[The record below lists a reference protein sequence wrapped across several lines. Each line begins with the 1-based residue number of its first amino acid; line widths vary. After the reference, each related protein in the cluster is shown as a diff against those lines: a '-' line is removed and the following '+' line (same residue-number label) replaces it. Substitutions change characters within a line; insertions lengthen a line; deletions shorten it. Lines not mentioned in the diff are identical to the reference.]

1 MQRKNNRL
9 QSDLLLWIGVLLCS
23 IPLLTGWYSQKKT
36 QNVLATYEQVLE
48 QTTGDEI
55 EQLRNQADEYNKKLW
70 AESKGVREQSEPDQ
84 MEEYEGLLNA
94 EKIQTGMMCVLE
106 IPSIDLRL
114 PVYHGTSEAVLK
126 EGVGHLMDSSLP
138 IGGENTHCVMTGHRG
153 LASARLFTRL
163 DELKEGDEF
172 FLEVL
177 GEKLAYKVEEI
188 NVILPEEVESLEI
201 RPGEDLVSLVTCTPY
216 GINTHRL
223 VITGKRVVYEEKK
236 EEKIKKK
243 RPSVR
248 EMIFTMIPI
257 LFLVYV
263 EIERIKR
270 KREIVRERE
279 KETETRKGNVSTTGE
294 RKAGDKKERCKRR
307 QNGKIKCGI
316 LLLICFLVV
325 AVKTPAFAE
334 TETGNIEIC
343 IADTGEQIKR
353 EGVTFQYSKV
363 ASFVDGA
370 YEMEKRYEDKGV
382 DLNEVRY
389 AREQE
394 ELARTLSKY
403 HYSDGLC
410 RTDCDGK
417 ATLTNLREGVYLI
430 YVEDES
436 EYEVQPVLV
445 QLPKWEEDKGAMNW
459 NVRVCPKQT
468 IREEAAK
475 TGDSQQAGA
484 WAILCLGAGIL
495 ILLLAVKKD

>member
-1 MQRKNNRL
+1 M
-9 QSDLLLWIGVLLCS
+9 CS

-36 QNVLATYEQVLE
+36 QNVLATYEQVVE

-70 AESKGVREQSEPDQ
+70 AESKGVREQSESDQ

-236 EEKIKKK
+236 EEEIKKK

-263 EIERIKR
+263 VIERIKESE
-270 KREIVRERE
+270 KKKIVRERE
-279 KETETRKGNVSTTGE
+279 KETETRKGNVSTTGERNVKE

-316 LLLICFLVV
+316 LLLLICFLVV
-325 AVKTPAFAE
+325 AVKNQAFAE

-343 IADTGEQIKR
+343 IEDTGEQIKR

-363 ASFVDGA
+363 ASLVDGA

-417 ATLTNLREGVYLI
+417 ATLTNLRAGVYLI

-484 WAILCLGAGIL
+484 WAMLCLGAGIL

>member
-1 MQRKNNRL
+1 M
-9 QSDLLLWIGVLLCS
+9 CS
-23 IPLLTGWYSQKKT
+23 VPLLTSWYSQKKT
-36 QNVLATYEQVLE
+36 QNVLATYEQVVE
-48 QTTGDEI
+48 QATGEEI

-70 AESKGVREQSEPDQ
+70 AESKGVREQSEPEQ
-84 MEEYEGLLNA
+84 MEEYESLLNA
-94 EKIQTGMMCVLE
+94 EKMQTGMMCVLE
-106 IPSIDLRL
+106 IPLIDLRL

-163 DELKEGDEF
+163 DELKEGDAF

-236 EEKIKKK
+236 EEEIKKK
-243 RPSVR
+243 LPSVR
-248 EMIFTMIPI
+248 EMIFTTIPI
-257 LFLVYV
+257 FFLAYV
-263 EIERIKR
+263 VIERIKR
-270 KREIVRERE
+270 KREKRNCEG
-279 KETETRKGNVSTTGE
+279 KRKRNRNQKRKCKHYRRKKRK
-294 RKAGDKKERCKRR
+294 RKAGDKKERYKRR
-307 QNGKIKCGI
+307 QKGKIRCGI
-316 LLLICFLVV
+316 LLLLICFLV
-325 AVKTPAFAE
+325 ASVKHPVFAE

-343 IADTGEQIKR
+343 IEDTGERVKR

-363 ASFVDGA
+363 ASLVDGS
-370 YEMEKRYEDKGV
+370 YEMEKRYEDKSM

-410 RTDCDGK
+410 RTDSDGK
-417 ATLTNLREGVYLI
+417 ATLTNLRAGVYLI
-430 YVEDES
+430 YVEEES

-445 QLPKWEEDKGAMNW
+445 QLPKWEEDKRAMNW
-459 NVRVCPKQT
+459 DVRVCPKQT

-484 WAILCLGAGIL
+484 WAMLCLGAGIL

>member
-1 MQRKNNRL
+1 M
-9 QSDLLLWIGVLLCS
+9 CS

-36 QNVLATYEQVLE
+36 QNVLATYEQVVE
-48 QTTGDEI
+48 QTTRDEI

-70 AESKGVREQSEPDQ
+70 VESKGVREQSEPDQ
-84 MEEYEGLLNA
+84 MKEYEGLLNA

-177 GEKLAYKVEEI
+177 GEKLAYKVE
-188 NVILPEEVESLEI
+188 
-201 RPGEDLVSLVTCTPY
+201 DLVSLVTCTPY

-263 EIERIKR
+263 VIERIKR
-270 KREIVRERE
+270 KREKRNCEG
-279 KETETRKGNVSTTGE
+279 KRKRNRNQK
-294 RKAGDKKERCKRR
+294 RKCKHYRRKKRKRKKSRR
-307 QNGKIKCGI
+307 QKRKIQ
-316 LLLICFLVV
+316 
-325 AVKTPAFAE
+325 KT
-334 TETGNIEIC
+334 
-343 IADTGEQIKR
+343 
-353 EGVTFQYSKV
+353 
-363 ASFVDGA
+363 
-370 YEMEKRYEDKGV
+370 
-382 DLNEVRY
+382 
-389 AREQE
+389 
-394 ELARTLSKY
+394 
-403 HYSDGLC
+403 
-410 RTDCDGK
+410 
-417 ATLTNLREGVYLI
+417 
-430 YVEDES
+430 
-436 EYEVQPVLV
+436 
-445 QLPKWEEDKGAMNW
+445 
-459 NVRVCPKQT
+459 
-468 IREEAAK
+468 AK
-475 TGDSQQAGA
+475 
-484 WAILCLGAGIL
+484 
-495 ILLLAVKKD
+495 

>member
-1 MQRKNNRL
+1 M
-9 QSDLLLWIGVLLCS
+9 CS

-36 QNVLATYEQVLE
+36 QNVLATYEQIVE

-263 EIERIKR
+263 VIERIKESE
-270 KREIVRERE
+270 KKEIVRERE
-279 KETETRKGNVSTTGE
+279 KETETRKGNVSTTGERNVKE

-363 ASFVDGA
+363 ASLVDGA

>member
-1 MQRKNNRL
+1 M
-9 QSDLLLWIGVLLCS
+9 CS

-36 QNVLATYEQVLE
+36 QNVLATYEQVVE

-70 AESKGVREQSEPDQ
+70 AESKGVREQSESEQ

-236 EEKIKKK
+236 EEEIKKK

-263 EIERIKR
+263 VIERIKR
-270 KREIVRERE
+270 KREKRNCEG
-279 KETETRKGNVSTTGE
+279 KRKRNRNQKRKCKHYRRKKRKR

-316 LLLICFLVV
+316 LLLLICFLVV
-325 AVKTPAFAE
+325 AVKNPAFAE

-343 IADTGEQIKR
+343 IEDTGEQIKR

-363 ASFVDGA
+363 SSLVDGA

-417 ATLTNLREGVYLI
+417 ATLTNLRAGVYLI

-484 WAILCLGAGIL
+484 WAMLCLGAGIL

>member
-1 MQRKNNRL
+1 M
-9 QSDLLLWIGVLLCS
+9 CS

-36 QNVLATYEQVLE
+36 QNVLATYEQVVE

-70 AESKGVREQSEPDQ
+70 AESKGVREQSESDQ
-84 MEEYEGLLNA
+84 VEEYEGLLNA

-236 EEKIKKK
+236 EEEIKKK

-248 EMIFTMIPI
+248 EIIFTMIPI
-257 LFLVYV
+257 LFLV
-263 EIERIKR
+263 
-270 KREIVRERE
+270 EIVRERE
-279 KETETRKGNVSTTGE
+279 KETETRKGNVSTTGERNVKE

-316 LLLICFLVV
+316 LLLLICFLVV
-325 AVKTPAFAE
+325 AVKNPAFAE

-343 IADTGEQIKR
+343 IEDTGEQIKR

-363 ASFVDGA
+363 ASLVDGA

-417 ATLTNLREGVYLI
+417 ATLTNLRAGVYLI

-484 WAILCLGAGIL
+484 WAMLCLGAGIL

>member
-1 MQRKNNRL
+1 M
-9 QSDLLLWIGVLLCS
+9 CS

-36 QNVLATYEQVLE
+36 QNVLATYEQIVE

-263 EIERIKR
+263 VIERIKKKAR
-270 KREIVRERE
+270 KKEIVRERE
-279 KETETRKGNVSTTGE
+279 KETETRKGNVSTTGERNVKE

-363 ASFVDGA
+363 ASLVDGA

-417 ATLTNLREGVYLI
+417 ATLTNLRAGVYLI

>member
-1 MQRKNNRL
+1 
-9 QSDLLLWIGVLLCS
+9 
-23 IPLLTGWYSQKKT
+23 
-36 QNVLATYEQVLE
+36 
-48 QTTGDEI
+48 
-55 EQLRNQADEYNKKLW
+55 
-70 AESKGVREQSEPDQ
+70 

-236 EEKIKKK
+236 EEEIKKK

-263 EIERIKR
+263 VIERIKR
-270 KREIVRERE
+270 KREKRNCEG
-279 KETETRKGNVSTTGE
+279 KRKRNRNQK
-294 RKAGDKKERCKRR
+294 RKCKHYRRKKRKRKKSRR
-307 QNGKIKCGI
+307 QKRKMQ
-316 LLLICFLVV
+316 
-325 AVKTPAFAE
+325 KTAKWKNQMRNSSSFDMFSGGSSKEP
-334 TETGNIEIC
+334 
-343 IADTGEQIKR
+343 
-353 EGVTFQYSKV
+353 GVC
-363 ASFVDGA
+363 
-370 YEMEKRYEDKGV
+370 R
-382 DLNEVRY
+382 NRN
-389 AREQE
+389 R
-394 ELARTLSKY
+394 KY
-403 HYSDGLC
+403 
-410 RTDCDGK
+410 R
-417 ATLTNLREGVYLI
+417 NLY
-430 YVEDES
+430 
-436 EYEVQPVLV
+436 
-445 QLPKWEEDKGAMNW
+445 
-459 NVRVCPKQT
+459 
-468 IREEAAK
+468 
-475 TGDSQQAGA
+475 
-484 WAILCLGAGIL
+484 
-495 ILLLAVKKD
+495 

>member
-36 QNVLATYEQVLE
+36 QNVLATYEQVVE

-84 MEEYEGLLNA
+84 MEEYEGLLNV

-236 EEKIKKK
+236 E
-243 RPSVR
+243 
-248 EMIFTMIPI
+248 
-257 LFLVYV
+257 
-263 EIERIKR
+263 
-270 KREIVRERE
+270 IVRERE
-279 KETETRKGNVSTTGE
+279 KETETRKGNVSTTGERNVKE

-325 AVKTPAFAE
+325 AVKNPAFAE

-343 IADTGEQIKR
+343 IEDTGEQIKR

-363 ASFVDGA
+363 ASLVDGA

-417 ATLTNLREGVYLI
+417 ATLTNLRAGVYLI

-484 WAILCLGAGIL
+484 WAMLCLGAGIL

>member
-1 MQRKNNRL
+1 M
-9 QSDLLLWIGVLLCS
+9 CS

-36 QNVLATYEQVLE
+36 QNVLATYEQVVE

-70 AESKGVREQSEPDQ
+70 AESKGVREQSESEQ

-236 EEKIKKK
+236 EEEIKKK

-263 EIERIKR
+263 VIERIKESE
-270 KREIVRERE
+270 KKEIVRERE

-294 RKAGDKKERCKRR
+294 RNVKERKAGDKKERCKRR
-307 QNGKIKCGI
+307 QNGKIC
-316 LLLICFLVV
+316 
-325 AVKTPAFAE
+325 
-334 TETGNIEIC
+334 IE
-343 IADTGEQIKR
+343 DTGEQIKR

-363 ASFVDGA
+363 ASLVDGA

-417 ATLTNLREGVYLI
+417 ATLTNLRAGVYLI

-484 WAILCLGAGIL
+484 WAMLCLGAGIL

>member
-1 MQRKNNRL
+1 M
-9 QSDLLLWIGVLLCS
+9 CS

-36 QNVLATYEQVLE
+36 QNVLATYEQVVE

-84 MEEYEGLLNA
+84 MEEYEGLLNV

-236 EEKIKKK
+236 EEKIKKSEK
-243 RPSVR
+243 
-248 EMIFTMIPI
+248 
-257 LFLVYV
+257 
-263 EIERIKR
+263 K
-270 KREIVRERE
+270 EIVRERE
-279 KETETRKGNVSTTGE
+279 KETETRKGNVSTTGERNVKE

-325 AVKTPAFAE
+325 AVKNPAFAE

-343 IADTGEQIKR
+343 IEDTGEQIKR

-363 ASFVDGA
+363 ASLVDGA

-417 ATLTNLREGVYLI
+417 ATLTNLRAGVYLI

-484 WAILCLGAGIL
+484 WAMLCLGAGIL

>member
-1 MQRKNNRL
+1 M
-9 QSDLLLWIGVLLCS
+9 CS

-36 QNVLATYEQVLE
+36 QNVLATYEQVVE

-70 AESKGVREQSEPDQ
+70 AESKGVREQSEPEQ

-153 LASARLFTRL
+153 LVSARLFTRL

-236 EEKIKKK
+236 E
-243 RPSVR
+243 
-248 EMIFTMIPI
+248 
-257 LFLVYV
+257 
-263 EIERIKR
+263 
-270 KREIVRERE
+270 IVRE

-294 RKAGDKKERCKRR
+294 RNVKERKAGDKKERCKRR
-307 QNGKIKCGI
+307 QNEKIKCGI
-316 LLLICFLVV
+316 LFLLICFLVV
-325 AVKTPAFAE
+325 AVKNPAFAE

-343 IADTGEQIKR
+343 IEDTGEQIKR

-363 ASFVDGA
+363 ASLVDGA
-370 YEMEKRYEDKGV
+370 YEMGKRYEDKGV

-417 ATLTNLREGVYLI
+417 ATLTNLRAGVYLI

-445 QLPKWEEDKGAMNW
+445 QLPKWEEDNGAMNW

-484 WAILCLGAGIL
+484 WAMLCLGAGIL

>member
-1 MQRKNNRL
+1 M
-9 QSDLLLWIGVLLCS
+9 CS

-36 QNVLATYEQVLE
+36 QNVLATYEQVVE

-263 EIERIKR
+263 VIERIKR
-270 KREIVRERE
+270 KR
-279 KETETRKGNVSTTGE
+279 
-294 RKAGDKKERCKRR
+294 
-307 QNGKIKCGI
+307 
-316 LLLICFLVV
+316 
-325 AVKTPAFAE
+325 VKNPAFAE

-343 IADTGEQIKR
+343 IEDTGEQIKR

-363 ASFVDGA
+363 ASLVDGA

-417 ATLTNLREGVYLI
+417 ATLTNLRAGVYLI

-475 TGDSQQAGA
+475 TGDSQQVGA
-484 WAILCLGAGIL
+484 WAMFCLGAGIL

>member
-1 MQRKNNRL
+1 M
-9 QSDLLLWIGVLLCS
+9 CS

-36 QNVLATYEQVLE
+36 QNVLATYEQVVE

-236 EEKIKKK
+236 E
-243 RPSVR
+243 
-248 EMIFTMIPI
+248 
-257 LFLVYV
+257 
-263 EIERIKR
+263 
-270 KREIVRERE
+270 IVRERE

-294 RKAGDKKERCKRR
+294 RNVKERKAGDKKERCKRR
-307 QNGKIKCGI
+307 QNWKIKCGI
-316 LLLICFLVV
+316 LLLLICFLVV
-325 AVKTPAFAE
+325 AVKNPAFAE
-334 TETGNIEIC
+334 TETGTIEIC
-343 IADTGEQIKR
+343 IEDTGEQIKR

-363 ASFVDGA
+363 ASLVDGA
-370 YEMEKRYEDKGV
+370 YEMEKRYEDKDV

-417 ATLTNLREGVYLI
+417 ATLTNLRAGVYLI

-484 WAILCLGAGIL
+484 WAMLCLGAGIL

>member
-1 MQRKNNRL
+1 M
-9 QSDLLLWIGVLLCS
+9 
-23 IPLLTGWYSQKKT
+23 
-36 QNVLATYEQVLE
+36 
-48 QTTGDEI
+48 
-55 EQLRNQADEYNKKLW
+55 
-70 AESKGVREQSEPDQ
+70 
-84 MEEYEGLLNA
+84 
-94 EKIQTGMMCVLE
+94 
-106 IPSIDLRL
+106 
-114 PVYHGTSEAVLK
+114 
-126 EGVGHLMDSSLP
+126 
-138 IGGENTHCVMTGHRG
+138 
-153 LASARLFTRL
+153 
-163 DELKEGDEF
+163 
-172 FLEVL
+172 
-177 GEKLAYKVEEI
+177 
-188 NVILPEEVESLEI
+188 
-201 RPGEDLVSLVTCTPY
+201 
-216 GINTHRL
+216 
-223 VITGKRVVYEEKK
+223 
-236 EEKIKKK
+236 
-243 RPSVR
+243 
-248 EMIFTMIPI
+248 
-257 LFLVYV
+257 
-263 EIERIKR
+263 
-270 KREIVRERE
+270 RERE
-279 KETETRKGNVSTTGE
+279 KETETRKRNVSTTGERNVKE

-316 LLLICFLVV
+316 LLLLICFLVV
-325 AVKTPAFAE
+325 AVKNPAFAE

-343 IADTGEQIKR
+343 ID
-353 EGVTFQYSKV
+353 SKV
-363 ASFVDGA
+363 TSLVDGA

-417 ATLTNLREGVYLI
+417 ATLTNLRAGVYLI

-484 WAILCLGAGIL
+484 WAMLCLGAGIL

>member
-36 QNVLATYEQVLE
+36 QNVLATYEQVVE

-70 AESKGVREQSEPDQ
+70 AESKGVREQSEPEQ

-153 LASARLFTRL
+153 LVSARLFTRL

-236 EEKIKKK
+236 E
-243 RPSVR
+243 
-248 EMIFTMIPI
+248 
-257 LFLVYV
+257 
-263 EIERIKR
+263 
-270 KREIVRERE
+270 IVRE

-294 RKAGDKKERCKRR
+294 RNVKERKAGDKKERCKRR
-307 QNGKIKCGI
+307 QNEKIKCGI
-316 LLLICFLVV
+316 LFLLICFLVV
-325 AVKTPAFAE
+325 AVKNPAFAE

-343 IADTGEQIKR
+343 IEDTGEQIKR

-363 ASFVDGA
+363 ASLVDGA
-370 YEMEKRYEDKGV
+370 YEMGKRYEDKGV

-417 ATLTNLREGVYLI
+417 ATLTNLRAGVYLI

-445 QLPKWEEDKGAMNW
+445 QLPKWEEDNGAMNW

-484 WAILCLGAGIL
+484 WAMLCLGAGIL